1 MKPVIA
7 LLSTLIK
14 EAILVAVLLW
24 LLPLLGVRLP
34 LGVIIGILITIA
46 VWAMLTYRPIKRV
59 MEKKALSPT
68 EEMVGRRGTA
78 LTEMAPKGLVR
89 IEGET
94 WEAVSSNADIAAG
107 DEISVLQVNGL
118 KLTVQKEK

>member
-24 LLPLLGVRLP
+24 RLPLLGVRLP

-46 VWAMLTYRPIKRV
+46 VWAMLTYSPIKRV

-78 LTEMAPKGLVR
+78 LTKMAPK
-89 IEGET
+89 
-94 WEAVSSNADIAAG
+94 
-107 DEISVLQVNGL
+107 
-118 KLTVQKEK
+118 

>member
-68 EEMVGRRGTA
+68 EEK
-78 LTEMAPKGLVR
+78 MAPKGLVR

-107 DEISVLQVNGL
+107 DEISVLQVDGL